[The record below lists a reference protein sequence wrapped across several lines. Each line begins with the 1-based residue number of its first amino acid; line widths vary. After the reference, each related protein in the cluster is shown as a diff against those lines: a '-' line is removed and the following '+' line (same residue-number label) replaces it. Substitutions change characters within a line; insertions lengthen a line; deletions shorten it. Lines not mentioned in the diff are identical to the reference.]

1 MRHKIK
7 YKTRKNH
14 KIKKFK
20 TQKFGNKHKVDIHWS
35 HSKWNQACA
44 VHLKYDIGKWN
55 NINESTVF
63 MTVVLNYDA
72 MEKMPEVFELR
83 NLPIF

>member
-7 YKTRKNH
+7 YKSRKIIKLK
-14 KIKKFK
+14 KIK
-20 TQKFGNKHKVDIHWS
+20 TQKYGNKHKVDIDWS
-35 HSKWNQACA
+35 HSKLNEICA

-55 NINESTVF
+55 NIYESIAF
-63 MTVVLNYDA
+63 MTAVLNYDA
-72 MEKMPEVFELR
+72 MEKMPEVFELL